1 MTMVFE
7 FTAPTRLVFGP
18 GTFHRLGQEAAPLGQ
33 RALLVTGSRALAETG
48 YLDRAADLLRASGVA
63 SVVYRG
69 VPPNPTV
76 ETVDEGAALARR
88 EQCDL
93 VVAIG
98 GGSVMD
104 AGKAMAVVAT
114 HNTSARRLLA
124 ADADGDKTVPTA
136 ATLPVLC
143 VTSTAGTSSELTP
156 FAVITISDTCEKMA
170 LRSPY
175 IQPRVSICDPELT
188 YSVPPNV
195 TAATGVDVLCHAL
208 EAFVSSSAQP
218 LTDLLALEAI
228 GLVGRY
234 LPRAVKDGQDRE
246 ARQQMLLAN
255 VYAGYGLANCG
266 ATVMHAMEHPISGHH
281 PHIAHGAGLAALIL
295 PWVRRIGPRLP
306 EKMTAI
312 AVALG
317 GSEAGLA
324 PESPEADTEDALAEL
339 LRSIGMDLRLR
350 ELGVP
355 GDVLTQLAADTLRY
369 MNVAVA
375 KTPGGL
381 TAADILDLYEDAY

>member
-1 MTMVFE
+1 MVFE
-7 FTAPTRLVFGP
+7 FTSPTRLVFGQ
-18 GTFHRLGQEAAPLGQ
+18 GTFRRLGEEAALLGR
-33 RALLVTGSRALAETG
+33 RALLVTGTRSLAQTG
-48 YLDRAADLLRASGVA
+48 HLDRAMELLSASGIE
-63 SVVYRG
+63 SIVYGG

-76 ETVDEGAALARR
+76 NTVDDGAALARR
-88 EQCDL
+88 ERCDL

-114 HNTSARRLLA
+114 HDTTARQLLVA
-124 ADADGDKTVPTA
+124 EGGRDKAVPTA

-156 FAVITISDTCEKMA
+156 FAVITVSDSHEKMA
-170 LRSPY
+170 LRSPH

-195 TAATGVDVLCHAL
+195 TAATGVDVLCHAM
-208 EAFVSSSAQP
+208 EAFVSTAAQP

-228 GLVGRY
+228 RLVGRN
-234 LPRAVKDGQDRE
+234 LPRAVKAGQDRQ
-246 ARQQMLLAN
+246 AREQMLLAN
-255 VYAGYGLANCG
+255 VYAGYALANCG
-266 ATVMHAMEHPISGHH
+266 ATVMHAMEHPVSGHY

-295 PWVRRIGPRLP
+295 PWVRRVGPRLP
-306 EKMTAI
+306 EKMTTLA
-312 AVALG
+312 AALG
-317 GSEAGLA
+317 GSEAGLIHVSA
-324 PESPEADTEDALAEL
+324 AADAEDALADL

-350 ELGVP
+350 DLGVA
-355 GDVLTQLAADTLRY
+355 DDMLTQMATDTLRY
-369 MNVAVA
+369 MSLAVA

-381 TAADILDLYEDAY
+381 TAADVLDLYEDAY